1 MLRRRRPLM
10 RAAMVG
16 GAGYAAGR
24 HMAQRNQEEAYQNEQ
39 LEQLQQSQVAPAP
52 APAAAPAGGDRVE
65 QLTKLK
71 GLLDAGVLTEAEF
84 QAEKAR
90 ILGGG

>member
-1 MLRRRRPLM
+1 M

-24 HMAQRNQEEAYQNEQ
+24 RMARNDQQEAYQNEQ
-39 LEQLQQSQVAPAP
+39 LDQLQQQQAAPVAPAP
-52 APAAAPAGGDRVE
+52 VAAAPAATDRVE

-71 GLLDAGVLTEAEF
+71 GLLDAGVLSEEEF

>member
-1 MLRRRRPLM
+1 M

-24 HMAQRNQEEAYQNEQ
+24 RMARNDQQEAYQNEQ
-39 LEQLQQSQVAPAP
+39 LDQLQQQQAAPVAPAP
-52 APAAAPAGGDRVE
+52 APAAPAATDRVE

-71 GLLDAGVLTEAEF
+71 GLLDAGVLSEEEF

>member
-1 MLRRRRPLM
+1 M

-16 GAGYAAGR
+16 GASYAAGR
-24 HMAQRNQEEAYQNEQ
+24 HTANRNQEEAYQNEQ
-39 LEQLQQSQVAPAP
+39 LDQLQQQQ
-52 APAAAPAGGDRVE
+52 AAAPAPVAAAAPSSTDRVE

-71 GLLDAGVLTEAEF
+71 GLLDAGVLTDAEF
-84 QAEKAR
+84 AAEKAR

>member
-1 MLRRRRPLM
+1 M

-24 HMAQRNQEEAYQNEQ
+24 RMAERDQREAYQDEQ
-39 LEQLQQSQVAPAP
+39 LDQLQQQAAPAP
-52 APAAAPAGGDRVE
+52 APVAAAAPASTDRVE
-65 QLTKLK
+65 QLSKLK
-71 GLLDAGVLTEAEF
+71 GLLDAGVLTDAEF

>member
-1 MLRRRRPLM
+1 M

-24 HMAQRNQEEAYQNEQ
+24 RMARNDQQEAYQNEQ
-39 LEQLQQSQVAPAP
+39 LDQLQQQQMAPAP
-52 APAAAPAGGDRVE
+52 VAAAAPSADDRVE

-71 GLLDAGVLTEAEF
+71 GLLDAGVLTDAEF